1 MTKLPDSAVP
11 FPAETRVPVPC
22 GEDARAQI
30 IAAYGVDGLLDDGD
44 LAGIAAFAA
53 RLCET
58 PIALVSLVEKERQRF
73 LARNGIDA
81 AETPRTTSFCAH
93 AMLEPAPL
101 VVPDAAVDPRFAE
114 FALVT
119 GAPYI
124 RFYAGAPLVSS
135 EGVPLGS
142 LCVID
147 TVARPEGLTDLQ
159 REGLEV
165 LARSVM
171 QRLQSRRADLESRA
185 ESDESARRF
194 AMLADN
200 IPDIAWACTAA
211 GNFEFFNARWR
222 QYTGIDGPSQAEA
235 FRPLVHPED
244 AETAFADWYEAFSSG
259 KPFMTE
265 FRLRHASGEWRWVL
279 SRALPVR
286 DDAGSVVRWFG
297 TITEIDEVRRLSEQ
311 RDLLARE
318 LSHRIKN
325 IFAVIGGLITLR
337 ARQVSDAGQLAEE
350 LGDTIRALGRA
361 NDYVRPLDGRRGQQM
376 VGLLEEL
383 MAPYRTAGAT
393 RVRIAGVDCPIG
405 ARAATPLALVFHE
418 LATNAAKYGALAN
431 DGGTIDLAI
440 AMDRGQGTCRVSWC
454 ERGGPPV
461 SSDDRAEGFG
471 TRLVK
476 MSVEG
481 QLGGSIERRW
491 TAEGLEVDITIPL
504 AALSD

>member
-1 MTKLPDSAVP
+1 MA
-11 FPAETRVPVPC
+11 PC
-22 GEDARAQI
+22 GEDARAQV

-44 LAGIAAFAA
+44 LSAIAAFAA
-53 RLCET
+53 RLCDT
-58 PIALVSLVEKERQRF
+58 PIALVSLVEEERQRF

-81 AETPRTTSFCAH
+81 AETPRSTSFCAH

-101 VVPDAAVDPRFAE
+101 VVPDATADPRFAD

-119 GAPYI
+119 GAPRI

-135 EGVPLGS
+135 EGIPLGS

-147 TVARPEGLTDLQ
+147 SVARPQGLTDLQ

-165 LARSVM
+165 LARGVM
-171 QRLQSRRADLESRA
+171 QRLQSHRADLENRA
-185 ESDESARRF
+185 ESSENARRF
-194 AMLADN
+194 AMVADN
-200 IPDIAWACTAA
+200 IPDIAWSCTAA
-211 GNFEFFNARWR
+211 GEFDFYNARWHEF
-222 QYTGIDGPSQAEA
+222 TGVDGPHDAESW
-235 FRPLVHPED
+235 RPLVHPED
-244 AETAFADWYEAFSSG
+244 VDGAYADWYDAFASG
-259 KPFMTE
+259 QPFMTE
-265 FRLRHASGEWRWVL
+265 FRFRHACGDWRWVL
-279 SRALPVR
+279 SRALPLR
-286 DDAGSVVRWFG
+286 NESGTVVRWFG
-297 TITEIDEVRRLSEQ
+297 TMTEIDEVRRLSEQ

-325 IFAVIGGLITLR
+325 IFAVIGGLVTLR
-337 ARQVSDAGQLAEE
+337 ARQVSDAGQLADE

-361 NDYVRPLDGRRGQQM
+361 NDYVRPLDGRKGQQM

-383 MAPYRTAGAT
+383 MAPYRTAGET
-393 RVRIAGVDCPIG
+393 RVRIAGADCPIG

-431 DGGTIDLAI
+431 GDGTIDLGI
-440 AMDRGQGTCRVSWC
+440 ALDRDQGVCRVNWS

-461 SSDDRAEGFG
+461 GSEDRPEGFG

-481 QLGGSIERRW
+481 QLGGQIDRRW
-491 TAEGLEVDITIPL
+491 SADGLDIDITIPL
-504 AALSD
+504 TALAD